1 MKSWRE
7 KLQDKKDFPRV
18 EKLTGGMAE
27 KWGEGTVV
35 IPQPL
40 EVDYVMKKVPKGKLI
55 TINQIRE
62 ILAKKHVSTIACPI
76 CTGIFARIS
85 AGAAGEDLEAG
96 KKKITPYWRTLKVGG
111 IINEKYPGGFE
122 EQIKLLEAEG
132 HTVIPKGKKNFIVLD
147 YEKALID
154 CNNIFNNL
162 FISNEN

>member
-1 MKSWRE
+1 MKSWKE

-18 EKLTGGMAE
+18 EEITGKMVT
-27 KWGEGTVV
+27 KWGEGTFV

-62 ILAKKHVSTIACPI
+62 ILAKKHASTIACPI

-85 AGAAGEDLEAG
+85 AGAAGEDLEKG
-96 KKKITPYWRTLKVGG
+96 KKKVTPYWRTLKEGG

-132 HTVIPKGKKNFIVLD
+132 HTIIPKGKKNFMILNH
-147 YEKALID
+147 EKSLVDTAKIYNTL
-154 CNNIFNNL
+154 
-162 FISNEN
+162 